1 MRRRNNLTRYGGK
14 DNGQMD
20 SNEQNNQSTA
30 NRQRDERKTKTKLK
44 KPLTWNA
51 EKKNRRIERS
61 NGVGGNRMQAKGDSA
76 GEWKVRQVK
85 VQTQVL
91 YVL

>member
-1 MRRRNNLTRYGGK
+1 M
-14 DNGQMD
+14 
-20 SNEQNNQSTA
+20 
-30 NRQRDERKTKTKLK
+30 KLK

-76 GEWKVRQVK
+76 GEWKVRQLLGDGLSADVRR
-85 VQTQVL
+85 VQR
-91 YVL
+91 